1 MKGKDTERK
10 KSQRQRDRQRE
21 IAGLHCDEGCIWMR
35 GKVARAAVSRSQS
48 RWFESIPEAEMF
60 SSHREK
66 NKLIHLDM

>member
-21 IAGLHCDEGCIWMR
+21 IAGLHCDEGCIWML
-35 GKVARAAVSRSQS
+35 GKVARAAVSRSQ
-48 RWFESIPEAEMF
+48 RFESIPEAEMF

-66 NKLIHLDM
+66 NKMINLDM